1 MKKFLTTLVSTALI
15 GSALTVMSQPAQ
27 AAPPGS
33 AFDPGLIISDSVFF
47 DFGTMTVDEIQRF
60 LDSRVSDCRATDPA
74 IDCLR
79 NAKFEI
85 PETPA
90 TGPTDVGPCG
100 AIPANPQASAAQV
113 IHAIATA
120 CGINPR
126 VLIVTLQKEQGLVTS
141 TKPTE
146 YMYRAA
152 MGFGCPDSD
161 PAICGKVY
169 VGLFNQMYRAAKQF
183 RWYGNPAGSFTY
195 WKPGRVISMRFNPKA
210 SCGSKSF
217 LLKNQ
222 ATANLYYY
230 TPYTPNDAALRNLY
244 GTGDSCSAY
253 GNRNFWRFYHDWFG
267 SPIGGGY
274 LLKSESSANYL
285 IVNNQRY
292 QVNDPKLLA
301 SLAPLGPLG
310 EISQAYLDSFQEVG
324 TMSHMVID
332 NTSNKRFVL
341 AGSKK
346 YEVSDCAIAAEYGL
360 DCNAAIPL
368 LTLQLDNFPSG
379 GQLSRLTSVGG
390 AQYWIEDGKYR
401 LVVDPLALNTVGGQ
415 SEVQIDLNVEQVATI
430 TPGAPL
436 ASELATFALAG
447 SKDLLVASGGKTYR
461 FVASLASATNLQR
474 WFTATGATVEPAV
487 IAPSLH
493 PELIRGF
500 VASASGSAFVITPDG
515 KIAISDPANW
525 TSSFVVVPDSL
536 LAAIPSVSGTL
547 STPVMV
553 SSPGNKLSYF
563 INGSARRTS
572 TSADMTSRFL
582 SVLKQDK
589 VIQIP
594 QAAINS
600 LLNAGVA
607 IAPGSIVKQGTAHFL
622 ADGIGNLVRLES
634 LAQAQS
640 VSSSKVFTFKSSD
653 LASLQ
658 VRSRLNSLKVQC
670 DSGAYLV
677 DKGTLYRISDV
688 AIAEFPGTPY
698 PLSSSTCSALKLSD
712 RVVGPFIRDNRG
724 LLFYIE
730 DGKKRRVSNWD
741 HLAKLRGDGP
751 GHIEVSAYF
760 ASKIPAGAT
769 APQSAQVPTGGTV
782 PSGEFGQLVFGGTV
796 PTPSPSPSPTPS
808 PTPTPSQSATPT
820 PTPTQSANPST
831 YRVVSGDTLSG
842 IARRFGVSVSS
853 IQQLNNMGS
862 STTIRVGQVLQIPT
876 GATASPSPSPS
887 PTPSSTPSPTPTP
900 TPSPTPT
907 TTTYTVKSGDT
918 LLRIASSFGVS
929 VSSIQQL
936 NNLGSSTTIRVGQV
950 LRIPSGTGS
959 ASPSPSP
966 SPTPTQRTYTV
977 KSGDTLIA
985 IARRFSVTTTA
996 IAQLNNITNA
1006 NSIRVGQVLKIPG

>member
-1 MKKFLTTLVSTALI
+1 MKKILSTLVSGALI
-15 GSALTVMSQPAQ
+15 ASGLVLLPQPAQ

-47 DFGTMTVDEIQRF
+47 DFGTMTVEEIQRF

-74 IDCLR
+74 IDCLK

-90 TGPTDVGPCG
+90 TGPTEVGPCA

-141 TKPTE
+141 TKPTD

-183 RWYGNPAGSFTY
+183 RWYGNPEGSFTY
-195 WKPGRVISMRFNPKA
+195 WKPGRVISMRFNPRA

-274 LLKSESSANYL
+274 LLKSETSGNYL

-292 QVNDPKLLA
+292 LVTDPKLLA
-301 SLAPLGPLG
+301 SLDPLGPLG
-310 EISQAYLDSFQEVG
+310 EISQAYLDSFQEAG
-324 TMSHMVID
+324 TMGHMVVD
-332 NTSNKRFVL
+332 SASNTRYVL

-346 YEVSDCAIAAEYGL
+346 YEVTECSIAAEYGL
-360 DCNAAIPL
+360 DCNAAISL
-368 LTLQLDNFPSG
+368 LPLQLDNFPSG
-379 GQLSRLTSVGG
+379 GQLSRLTAVGG
-390 AQYWIEDGKYR
+390 AQYWVEDGKYR

-415 SEVQIDLNVEQVATI
+415 SERQIDLNVEQVATL

-436 ASELATFALAG
+436 ASELATFALTG
-447 SKDLLVASGGKTYR
+447 SKDVLVASGGKTYR
-461 FVASLASATNLQR
+461 FVSSLASATNLQR
-474 WFTATGATVEPAV
+474 WFTATGATVEAAV

-500 VASASGSAFVITPDG
+500 VASASGGAFVITPDG
-515 KIAISDPANW
+515 KLPIKDPANW
-525 TSSFVVVPDSL
+525 TGSFVVVPESL
-536 LAAIPSVSGTL
+536 LNAIPTVQGEL

-563 INGSARRTS
+563 INGNARRSSTS
-572 TSADMTSRFL
+572 TDMTNRFL
-582 SVLKQDK
+582 SVLMQDK
-589 VIQIP
+589 VVMIP

-600 LLNAGVA
+600 LLNAGIA
-607 IAPGSIVKQGTAHFL
+607 IAPGSIVKQGTSHFL

-634 LAQAQS
+634 LSHAQS
-640 VSSSKVFTFKSSD
+640 VSSSKVFTFRSAD
-653 LASLQ
+653 LASFQ
-658 VRSRLNSLKVQC
+658 VRPRLNSLKVQC
-670 DSGAYLV
+670 AGGEYLL
-677 DKGTLYRISDV
+677 DKGTLHRISSSS
-688 AIAEFPGTPY
+688 IAEFPGAAY
-698 PLSSSTCSALKLSD
+698 PLATSTCSSFQLAD
-712 RVVGPFIRDNRG
+712 REVGPFIRDNRG

-730 DGKKRRVSNWD
+730 DGKKRRVSNWA
-741 HLAKLRGDGP
+741 HLAKLRGEGP
-751 GHIEVSAYF
+751 GHIETSAYF
-760 ASKIPAGAT
+760 ASKIPTGAT
-769 APQSAQVPTGGTV
+769 APQSVTLPTGGTV
-782 PSGEFGQLVFGGTV
+782 PSGEFGDLVFGGVV
-796 PTPSPSPSPTPS
+796 PTPSPTPS
-808 PTPTPSQSATPT
+808 PTQTATPTPTPTQTATAT
-820 PTPTQSANPST
+820 PTPTQSANPAT

-862 STTIRVGQVLQIPT
+862 STTIRVGQVLQIPST
-876 GATASPSPSPS
+876 TSA
-887 PTPSSTPSPTPTP
+887 TPSPTPTP
-900 TPSPTPT
+900 TQSPTPTPSPSPTPSPTPT
-907 TTTYTVKSGDT
+907 SSTYTVKSGDT
-918 LLRIASSFGVS
+918 LLKIATSFGVT

-936 NNLGSSTTIRVGQV
+936 NNMGSSTTIRVGQV
-950 LRIPSGTGS
+950 LRIPSSGS
-959 ASPSPSP
+959 TATP

-977 KSGDTLIA
+977 KSGDTLIG
-985 IARRFSVTTTA
+985 IARRFSVTVSA
-996 IAQLNNITNA
+996 LSSLNGITNA